1 MGLNKYNILNLIAY
15 LVNCFVTFGI
25 GTFGLANRPT
35 NGDISDK
42 YQTIVTPFGT
52 SFSIWE
58 LSFSGKR
65 CGSCGNSCRNDVVS
79 SGMDDFVFVRNH
91 VVVFSLYVRDFGNFS
106 CGVDV
111 ASSLQKNY

>member
-1 MGLNKYNILNLIAY
+1 MTTEVDTTASASNSVQKNQHDTSLNKYNILNLIAY

-52 SFSIWE
+52 SFSIWGIIF
-58 LSFSGKR
+58 LWQALWVLWQF
-65 CGSCGNSCRNDVVS
+65 
-79 SGMDDFVFVRNH
+79 MP
-91 VVVFSLYVRDFGNFS
+91 
-106 CGVDV
+106 
-111 ASSLQKNY
+111 Q